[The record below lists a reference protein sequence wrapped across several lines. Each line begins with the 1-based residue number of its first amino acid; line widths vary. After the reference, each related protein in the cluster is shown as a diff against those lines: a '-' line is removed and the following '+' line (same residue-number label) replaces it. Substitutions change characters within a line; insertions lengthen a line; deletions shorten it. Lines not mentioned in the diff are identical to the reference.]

1 MRLFYSFFILLY
13 DTILLI
19 ISLFH
24 KKAGLMIKGRRNTIE
39 EIKQGF
45 KPNDKVAWF
54 HASSL
59 GEFEQAR
66 PLIEEFNKKY
76 PEFKILI
83 SFFSP
88 SGFEVRKN
96 YSLATKVVYLPG
108 DSPKN
113 AKRFVEALNPD
124 IVFFIKYEFWFNF
137 IQEVHKRNI
146 PLYQVSLILREKQYF
161 FSWYG
166 SWFKNQ
172 LEKFTILFVQNKN
185 TQDLLNQFG
194 INSSIISGDTR
205 FDRVNDIS
213 KNSKS
218 FPIIEDFINSKPC
231 LLCGS
236 TWEKD
241 EEIIAEAIKLSNK
254 NIKIIIAPHEID
266 LGHINSIRERFPS
279 SILFSN
285 IENEK
290 IKDIIDKRVLIIDS
304 IGILSSLYKYSSFA
318 YIGGGFGAGIH
329 NILEAATF
337 GKPICFGSN
346 YKKFK
351 EAIDLIALRGAC
363 SIKDENELGI
373 WIDNMLENSELYK
386 TACLSSM
393 NYVRDNIGASKVILD
408 NIKLK
413 DIDEK

>member
-1 MRLFYSFFILLY
+1 MRLLYSLFILLY
-13 DTILLI
+13 NTILLI
-19 ISLFH
+19 ISPFH
-24 KKAGLMIKGRRNTIE
+24 KKAGLMIKGRSNTIE
-39 EIKQGF
+39 NIKQGF
-45 KPNDKVAWF
+45 KPSDKVAWF

-66 PLIEEFNKKY
+66 PLIEEFNKKH
-76 PEFKILI
+76 PEYKILI

-88 SGFEVRKN
+88 SGYEVRKN

-113 AKRFVEALNPD
+113 ARRFLEALNPD

-137 IQEVHKRNI
+137 IYHIHKRNI

-166 SWFKNQ
+166 SWFREQ
-172 LEKFTILFVQNKN
+172 LKKFDILFVQNQK
-185 TQDLLNQFG
+185 TQDLLNRFG
-194 INSSIISGDTR
+194 INSSIINGDTR

-236 TWEKD
+236 TWERD
-241 EEIIAEAIKLSNK
+241 EEVIAKAIELSDK
-254 NIKIIIAPHEID
+254 SIKIIIAPHEID

-285 IENEK
+285 IENER
-290 IKDIIDKRVLIIDS
+290 IKDIIDKRILIIDS
-304 IGILSSLYKYSSFA
+304 IGILSSLYKYSSLA
-318 YIGGGFGAGIH
+318 YIGGGFGVGIH

-346 YKKFK
+346 YSKFR
-351 EAIDLIALRGAC
+351 EAEDLISLKGAY
-363 SIKDENELGI
+363 SIKDENELSS
-373 WIDNMLENSELYK
+373 WIVSMLEDSELYK
-386 TACLSSM
+386 SACLSSM

-413 DIDEK
+413 GY